1 MYNPKLSRPFI
12 FALVMLALILVLAV
26 VLATGHQSGVFD
38 GNLVLFDEDLSDSVL
53 GWAIAIPVLI
63 LVFTLVAVVLTG
75 AGVIVAGA
83 LALAM
88 VAVLLCLIFAILM
101 AVLPFAAFLAV
112 PILVV
117 VGLVKLFSNRN
128 RAPSA

>member
-1 MYNPKLSRPFI
+1 MFNPKLSRPLI
-12 FALVMLALILVLAV
+12 FVLVLLAIVLVLAL
-26 VLATGHQSGVFD
+26 VLATGHQTGMFS

-53 GWAIAIPVLI
+53 GWAIAIPILI
-63 LVFTLVAVVLTG
+63 LAFTLVVVVLTG

-83 LALAM
+83 LALAL
-88 VAVLLCLIFAILM
+88 VAVLLCAIFAILM

-117 VGLVKLFSNRN
+117 VGLVKLLSNRS
-128 RAPSA
+128 RSQAG